1 MPAQRMA
8 LMTVFFVCLT
18 VLVLP
23 TGAWAVTQ
31 GDFALLLAQK
41 LGFEVDSIE
50 SALKALD
57 DLDVSP
63 ERGWKA
69 VEEMTPREV
78 KEVEVAVAV
87 AMAAGLLKPVLVE
100 GAVADVAAALGIDYQ
115 TPVVSTQHDIS
126 IPWYAPIGGPLN
138 DPVFLEGS
146 PFRPR

>member
-1 MPAQRMA
+1 M
-8 LMTVFFVCLT
+8 
-18 VLVLP
+18 
-23 TGAWAVTQ
+23 AVTQ

-50 SALKALD
+50 GAVTALE
-57 DLDVSP
+57 DLDISP
-63 ERGWKA
+63 EKGWKV
-69 VEEMTPREV
+69 VEEMTPGEV

-100 GAVADVAAALGIDYQ
+100 GVVAEAAGELGIDYQ
-115 TPVVSTQHDIS
+115 TPVVSTQHDIT